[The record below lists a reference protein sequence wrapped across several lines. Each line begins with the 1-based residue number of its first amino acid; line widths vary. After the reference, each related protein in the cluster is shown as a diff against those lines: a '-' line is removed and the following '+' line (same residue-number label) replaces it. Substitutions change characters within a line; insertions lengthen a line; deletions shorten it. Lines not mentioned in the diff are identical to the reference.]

1 MATKQKS
8 RKARKAKTFL
18 GKPRGIIH
26 PRVQAVGPDKFAI
39 VAADCAKGRSKLMV
53 VDFYGKVLMEP
64 IPVLHNRGE
73 LNLAVTQV
81 RQVLEKHKIADHIV
95 AIEMTGTYHRP
106 LQQVFRKSGN
116 DTRLV
121 HPFATV
127 HFRAPANEDLKTDET
142 DLQAIARAAINGF
155 GLEQLPVGED
165 FQRLQILVRHRRTLV
180 KKRAKLQCQIREL
193 LDRCMPGYA
202 ALFPDDDL
210 WTSTVAM
217 FVAQR
222 VKTPNEILEAGV
234 KGITR
239 WLHDSK
245 VRFFARTV
253 ERIVA
258 WAGNAAD
265 SDPLAPQLFRV
276 WREHYEDW
284 LLKTK
289 QITQLEIESAEIL
302 VKMPYIL
309 LLSIPGINIVSASE
323 AAGELGPIQNYASHR
338 AITGRAGLFPS
349 RYQSENVD
357 FNGRL
362 AHQRNARLRAALLL
376 IADNLIKC
384 NSHFRGKSE
393 LWKQRGFD
401 ARDIRCRI
409 GNRAARTIFQMVSG
423 RQLYHPCGK
432 IERQYVL
439 DKVLTFHQEHDTSPD
454 QILRDMH
461 EAAKW
466 IPKHEQASECKPL
479 RRRYEKSARSRSKGP
494 QQIASI
500 VLAVLARYGINQ
512 VESQDE
518 AQGPIADQS
527 VTATDNVIVS
537 RG

>member
-1 MATKQKS
+1 MATKRKS
-8 RKARKAKTFL
+8 RKSSSKSFI
-18 GKPRGIIH
+18 GKPRGVIH

-39 VAADCAKGRSKLMV
+39 VAVDCAKGRSKLMIY
-53 VDFYGKVLMEP
+53 DFFTNVLLEP
-64 IPVLHNRGE
+64 IAVLHNRGE

-81 RQVLEKHKIADHIV
+81 RQVLEKHNILDHIV

-106 LQQVFRKSGN
+106 VQQVFRKSGS

-127 HFRAPANEDLKTDET
+127 HYRAPANADIKTDET

-155 GLEQLPVGED
+155 GLEQFPISED
-165 FQRLQILVRHRRTLV
+165 YRRLQILGRHRRDLV
-180 KKRAKLQCQIREL
+180 RKRAKIQCQIREL
-193 LDRCMPGYA
+193 LDPCMPGYA
-202 ALFPDDDL
+202 ALFPDDDF
-210 WTSTVAM
+210 WTSTVAL

-222 VKTPNEILEAGV
+222 VKTPNEILDAGV

-239 WLHDSK
+239 WLNDRK

-265 SDPLAPQLFRV
+265 PDPLAPQLHRV

-289 QITQLEIESAEIL
+289 QIKQVEIECAEIL
-302 VKMPYIL
+302 AKTPYIL

-323 AAGELGPIQNYASHR
+323 VAGELGPIENYASHR

-393 LWKQRGFD
+393 LWKHRGFD

-423 RQLYHPCGK
+423 RQLYHPCVK
-432 IERQYVL
+432 VDRQYVL
-439 DKVLTFHQEHDTSPD
+439 DKLLTFHQEHETSPD

-461 EAAKW
+461 EAANW
-466 IPKHEQASECKPL
+466 IPKHEQAAECEPFQ
-479 RRRYEKSARSRSKGP
+479 RRYEKSRRSQSKGP
-494 QQIASI
+494 QQIATI
-500 VLAVLARYGINQ
+500 VLAVLARYGITQ
-512 VESQDE
+512 VESPDE
-518 AQGPIADQS
+518 AQGPIAAQS
-527 VTATDNVIVS
+527 VTSN
-537 RG
+537 